1 MKRLAVAVAL
11 GVLVL
16 ASVGEAAPRP
26 TVIAKSSRYGKI
38 LFDGRGY
45 VLYAFTKD
53 ARGRSACA
61 GDCARAWPPYFA
73 KGVLRVGEGLQSSKI
88 GTIKRAGGRLQVTY
102 AGRPLYYYVGDDG
115 PGVIRCQNVFE
126 FGGDWL
132 VLRPSG
138 ALVR

>member
-1 MKRLAVAVAL
+1 MTRLVVAVVL
-11 GVLVL
+11 GVLLL

-26 TVIAKSSRYGKI
+26 AVVAKSSRYGKI

-53 ARGRSACA
+53 AKGRSACA

-73 KGVLRVGEGLQSSKI
+73 KGPLRVGEGLQSSKI
-88 GTIKRAGGRLQVTY
+88 GTTKRADGRLQVTY
-102 AGRPLYYYVGDDG
+102 GGRPLYYYVGDDG